1 MFPEHIEIEK
11 SKQQA
16 LSFRKMA
23 SFEKKRKK
31 DSTLHVSSKDQK
43 LVLGFPH
50 TGEQNATCQ
59 SNVACDGKIGRPQRR
74 HSMPFQWYSPGMD
87 QAFRHFDQVSS

>member
-1 MFPEHIEIEK
+1 MFQEHIEIEK

-23 SFEKKRKK
+23 SFEKKKK
-31 DSTLHVSSKDQK
+31 DSVHVSSKDQK

-50 TGEQNATCQ
+50 TGEQGATCQ
-59 SNVACDGKIGRPQRR
+59 SNVTCDGKIGRPQRR
-74 HSMPFQWYSPGMD
+74 HSIPFQWYALGMD
-87 QAFRHFDQVSS
+87 QAFRHFDQASS